1 MNCETIDVEIQEQG
15 GTTVSIQPF
24 SATVLT
30 RHAPT
35 HYSGNSDPINH
46 NQLSGLQGGDQNN
59 YYHLDFDTF
68 KSISGIIPFNTDI
81 PSGVQSM
88 NILFPKSFASPP
100 ILVNNIVSP
109 YNYSYLL
116 SVSNISQTGF
126 SVNFS
131 SAIGSTGF
139 KLSTVAYNL

>member
-35 HYSGNSDPINH
+35 HYLGNSDPLNH

-68 KSISGIIPFNTDI
+68 KSISGIIPFNTNI

-131 SAIGSTGF
+131 STIGSTGF